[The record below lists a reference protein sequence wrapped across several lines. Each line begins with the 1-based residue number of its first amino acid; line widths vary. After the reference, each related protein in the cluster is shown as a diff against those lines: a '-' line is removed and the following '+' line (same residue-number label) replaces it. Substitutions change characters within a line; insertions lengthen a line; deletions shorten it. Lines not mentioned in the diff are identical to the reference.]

1 MGSFS
6 SLYMVEVKKR
16 NSLTSFGL
24 RIIGRSNSTKVSN
37 NNNNR
42 PPTTA
47 SNNTR
52 RRTVST
58 ANIQK
63 QQTVMTSPV
72 HKQVISDT
80 HLAIKNNNRESDHKP
95 IYNEE
100 NDATEKRTLT
110 KPARLLI
117 SSYKEE
123 QIVSPTSPDDNH
135 KEKEEIEIPK
145 TPTSLVAAGP
155 GGGPT
160 LEEEEDLEYSNIT
173 INVQGNNNSI
183 PRNRAQPII
192 LRMNAWQSILRE
204 ILIWLEQIGRIN
216 IQSSELY
223 YNKVLPHVDWK
234 DKVMIK
240 QETPM
245 ASMLQGFRSLTS
257 RVASTQKSAGNKL
270 FKEYIPELENLA
282 KEGKRRIQTLEQN
295 RQFRM
300 DELLKRADMTQKT
313 LALLAKQCQAAVT
326 TSGQVA
332 QDPWVTNLHVLKYL
346 QREVQEDNRL
356 RTTMIDIQH
365 QSALFEKRVIHTLKK
380 TMQFCYDHYGNIATS
395 RETARMQ
402 RMVEKMDTER
412 EWQQFLN
419 SEAKDLVVN
428 PLNTSRDYFR
438 IHYNNKFHPAVMTLA
453 KGSLERRTGSVRKQ
467 YTERYYVLTQC
478 GFLHQFHENDKV
490 NPELSI
496 FIPKSTII
504 PSIDMSHLSTQHHQH
519 LHPSGDEY
527 TFEIRR
533 SGALQ
538 RDKVY
543 ILRAKSREE
552 LIGWCQL
559 LIDVAT
565 RTQHGHSATWKNI
578 QRKSTMLVNEEGQEQ
593 GQQDPVKTTTAH
605 RTISNASSKYTKS
618 NPILQPKKE
627 EDTVL
632 LQSPTSPSSP
642 VPPEHTHDALANA
655 RSTITS
661 IIDNYDDQKKSR
673 NNSNN
678 DKDNQ
683 NVKKLDKGKSRSKD
697 LPERIELDPPTAN
710 TEENSTDNT
719 KNDNDNYLNS
729 RAQVVEPGY
738 AVHAQLQHKNTFS
751 PPPIHSNSNNSIS
764 MNTNTS
770 TGINEK
776 ITIENNKKKT
786 TTRESIPVM
795 HAITTDIPI
804 MTAGSVERLTPKGNQ
819 GIIDDSKEKNT
830 SSSPT
835 IKNNH
840 DTQEPHSIETT
851 NIKESTMSNN
861 NSKQQSPQQTS
872 MIMSPFVSYLP
883 QLTTF
888 SSQKQYEQKNN
899 NESTISNHS
908 SQSFESFSEDI
919 RH

>member
-1 MGSFS
+1 
-6 SLYMVEVKKR
+6 MVEVKKR

-24 RIIGRSNSTKVSN
+24 RIIGRSNSTKASK

-58 ANIQK
+58 SSIQK

-72 HKQVISDT
+72 IKQVISET
-80 HLAIKNNNRESDHKP
+80 HLANKNNNRESDYNP
-95 IYNEE
+95 IYNQE
-100 NDATEKRTLT
+100 NDATEKQPLS

-117 SSYKEE
+117 SSYNEE

-145 TPTSLVAAGP
+145 TPTSPVAAGP

-160 LEEEEDLEYSNIT
+160 SEEEEDLEYTNIT
-173 INVQGNNNSI
+173 LNVQGNNNSI

-192 LRMNAWQSILRE
+192 LRMNAWQIILRE
-204 ILIWLEQIGRIN
+204 ILIWLEQVGRIN
-216 IQSSELY
+216 LQSSELY

-282 KEGKRRIQTLEQN
+282 KEGKRRIQMLEQN

-300 DELLKRADMTQKT
+300 DELLKRADITQKT
-313 LALLAKQCQAAVT
+313 LALLAKQCQAAET
-326 TSGQVA
+326 TGGQVA
-332 QDPWVTNLHVLKYL
+332 QDPWVTNLHVLRYL

-402 RMVEKMDTER
+402 RMIEKMDTER

-504 PSIDMSHLSTQHHQH
+504 PSIDMSHLSTQYHQH

-533 SGALQ
+533 SSALQ

-543 ILRAKSREE
+543 ILRARSREE

-565 RTQHGHSATWKNI
+565 RTHHGHSATWKKI

-593 GQQDPVKTTTAH
+593 EQQDPVKTTTTTTTTTTTVH
-605 RTISNASSKYTKS
+605 RSISNASSKYTKS
-618 NPILQPKKE
+618 NPILQQQKE

-632 LQSPTSPSSP
+632 LQSPTSTPSSP
-642 VPPEHTHDALANA
+642 VPQERTHDTLAKA

-661 IIDNYDDQKKSR
+661 IIDNYDDQKKFR

-678 DKDNQ
+678 DNDTQ

-710 TEENSTDNT
+710 TEENTTDNT
-719 KNDNDNYLNS
+719 KNNYDNYLNS
-729 RAQVVEPGY
+729 RAQVVEPGH
-738 AVHAQLQHKNTFS
+738 AVHAQLQHKNTF
-751 PPPIHSNSNNSIS
+751 PPQPIHSNSNNSIS
-764 MNTNTS
+764 MNTNTT
-770 TGINEK
+770 TGMNEK
-776 ITIENNKKKT
+776 TIDENNQKT
-786 TTRESIPVM
+786 PTRESIPVM
-795 HAITTDIPI
+795 HAITTDIPT
-804 MTAGSVERLTPKGNQ
+804 MTAGSVERLTSTKGNQ
-819 GIIDDSKEKNT
+819 GIIDNSKERNT
-830 SSSPT
+830 SSSP
-835 IKNNH
+835 IINNNY
-840 DTQEPHSIETT
+840 DKQESLSIHTT
-851 NIKESTMSNN
+851 NIKESTIISNN
-861 NSKQQSPQQTS
+861 NIKQQSPS

-888 SSQKQYEQKNN
+888 SSQKQYERKNN
-899 NESTISNHS
+899 NESTISNRS